1 MGNNNIRFYR
11 AAGCDQCKGT
21 GYHGRVGL
29 YECLIAT
36 DTIKKSIIRR
46 DTAESIRQVAMKE
59 GMVTLI
65 QDGFSKVLEGVTD
78 FEQVERVCIR

>member
-1 MGNNNIRFYR
+1 
-11 AAGCDQCKGT
+11 
-21 GYHGRVGL
+21 
-29 YECLIAT
+29 
-36 DTIKKSIIRR
+36 
-46 DTAESIRQVAMKE
+46 MKE